1 MKIRIALM
9 ALVLVAAACGDD
21 DAGTATTAAPATT
34 EAATTTAAPVT
45 TEAATTT
52 AAPATT
58 EAVTTTADPVAAMA
72 AELAPYAGDFTGE
85 WVNTTFG
92 SEGPIEATIALDT
105 EAMTLTITLDIGG
118 FVFGAFDPD
127 PETLSISLENI
138 TFTPDGVALGGVV
151 SDTFGELGLAFDSD
165 GIDMYSGDVPDLG
178 IATIQFTGPVTPEGA
193 DLAYVIE
200 FEGGGGAEGTVHMAR
215 TG

>member
-1 MKIRIALM
+1 MKIRIALI

-21 DAGTATTAAPATT
+21 DAGTTTTAAPATT
-34 EAATTTAAPVT
+34 EAVMTTAAPVT

-52 AAPATT
+52 AAPVTT

-72 AELAPYAGDFTGE
+72 AELAPYAGDFIGE

-105 EAMTLTITLDIGG
+105 EAMTVTITVDIGG
-118 FVFGAFDPD
+118 FVFGSFDPD
-127 PETLSISLENI
+127 PETLTVSLENI

-151 SDTFGELGLAFDSD
+151 SDTFGELGLAFNAD

>member
-1 MKIRIALM
+1 
-9 ALVLVAAACGDD
+9 
-21 DAGTATTAAPATT
+21 
-34 EAATTTAAPVT
+34 
-45 TEAATTT
+45 
-52 AAPATT
+52 
-58 EAVTTTADPVAAMA
+58 MA
-72 AELAPYAGDFTGE
+72 AESAPYTGGFIGE
-85 WVNTTFG
+85 WVSTTFG
-92 SEGPIEATIALDT
+92 SDGPIEVAVELDA
-105 EAMTLTITLDIGG
+105 EAITLAISPDIGG
-118 FVFGAFDPD
+118 FVFGAIDPD
-127 PETLSISLENI
+127 PETLSIALENI

-151 SDTFGELGLAFDSD
+151 SETFGELGLAFNAD